1 MNQADLSRRK
11 LRPVSVPPGALARP
25 RLAARLAE
33 GLREGCF
40 LTLLSAGP
48 GYGKTTAAARHAAAF
63 AGRVAWYR
71 LDGADRDPVKFL
83 AHLEAALSEL
93 GVTLGQSVVPGLAH
107 AKDPVQALGQAL
119 ERLSD
124 AWASTLA
131 EPALL
136 VLDDL
141 HEAGGIAGL
150 WDAFA
155 GFLEGL
161 PARGH
166 VLVTTRV
173 LPELPLPL
181 WRVRRQAIHLT
192 AEDMALDE
200 DEVTEF
206 LAGRSGTRPGAF
218 LERAAIRT
226 EGWLAALLL
235 AIESG
240 VLPGGS
246 DDPPGGLADYLV
258 TEIVERREPESR
270 AALLLLALLPELV
283 PDALAR
289 AMGADAR
296 ARAEE
301 LADSCLLV
309 RLPEGAWRMH
319 PVLRD
324 VLRIRGPQLLLESG
338 RSEAL
343 CRVAEIWASEDPLE
357 ALRLWQVGLPVADA
371 DARAVALGW
380 EQLRSRHLATVSMLL
395 DRVSPAGRETAEWR
409 MLAGERDRLE
419 GHFDR
424 AASHLARAAD
434 MEEQAGRPQL
444 AAEALAHLAAVEAA
458 RGEAGASR
466 TARRALRDLLP
477 ERHGPRGLAETVLGV
492 QALFADDEAL
502 AREHLERALEA
513 GRLAADLGAQ
523 ARVQHNLGLLHARH
537 GRFGAARASYEDAI
551 RLSREAGLLPMAMTA
566 NNLGALCL
574 HAGDPEAARRH
585 LDEGLELAR
594 LAGGRRETLYLMI
607 SLGDWA
613 LRQGH
618 VLDARTGFTGARD
631 EARRLGD
638 RGQEAAACAGLAQVA
653 LVEGQAVEA
662 ERLMREALDLRAP
675 REDDPTLGDMVFT
688 MARVQVARGRAEEA
702 RSVLARAVPVLRR
715 LGYRYR
721 LAQALAQLGALGDET
736 AATEAAALAEAH
748 GYSGIKGL
756 DALPAAS
763 EEARIPALAIRS
775 FGSLEVEVA
784 GRLLTA
790 RDWQGNKPR
799 VLLAYLLVHPRG
811 STKEELAEHLYGER
825 DTTRSAV
832 HVVVSRLRQALEPGL
847 ARPQDSRFLKL
858 EQGRYRIA
866 LEQDVTWDAA
876 AVKQWLD
883 RAAEAGLDP
892 GLKRKALEEALSL
905 ETGRF
910 LAGMEGEL
918 WAVMAQESWR
928 RRLREA
934 FGVLVALLVE
944 QGEDEAVLTWADR
957 VLGHDRTC
965 EEAHVARMEA
975 LARLGRADAARRQ
988 YRLLVE
994 LLERELGVV
1003 PTAATEAAW
1012 RRISSS
1018 SQARGGLA

>member
-1 MNQADLSRRK
+1 M
-11 LRPVSVPPGALARP
+11 ARP

-48 GYGKTTAAARHAAAF
+48 GYGKTTAAARHASAF
-63 AGRVAWYR
+63 PGRVAWYR
-71 LDGADRDPVKFL
+71 LDGADQDPVKFL
-83 AHLEAALSEL
+83 GHLEAALSGL
-93 GVTLGQSVVPGLAH
+93 GVTLGQSVLSGLAQ
-107 AKDPVQALGQAL
+107 AKDRSQALAQAL

-141 HEAGGIAGL
+141 HEAATIPGI
-150 WDAFA
+150 WQAFA
-155 GFLEGL
+155 AFLEGL

-166 VLVTTRV
+166 VLVTTRT
-173 LPELPLPL
+173 LPDLPVPL
-181 WRVRRQAIHLT
+181 WRVRRQALHLS

-200 DEVTEF
+200 DEVAVF
-206 LAGRSGTRPGAF
+206 LADRADGRSEVF
-218 LERAAIRT
+218 LQRAAVRT

-235 AIESG
+235 AVETGI
-240 VLPGGS
+240 LPEVG

-258 TEIVERREPESR
+258 TEIVERRAPESR
-270 AALLLLALLPELV
+270 NTLLLLALLPDLMPETVTRLS
-283 PDALAR
+283 
-289 AMGADAR
+289 GADFHSA
-296 ARAEE
+296 AEA
-301 LADSCLLV
+301 LTDACLLV
-309 RLPEGAWRMH
+309 RVADGGWRMH
-319 PVLRD
+319 PLLRD
-324 VLRIRGPQLLLESG
+324 VLRSRGPRMLLEAG
-338 RSEAL
+338 QGEAL
-343 CRVAEIWASEDPLE
+343 VRAAGIWAAEDPME
-357 ALRLWQVGLPVADA
+357 ALRLWQIALPAEEADR
-371 DARAVALGW
+371 RAIALGW
-380 EQLRSRHLATVSMLL
+380 DQLRRRHFATVSRLL
-395 DRVSPAGRETAEWR
+395 DRVSSAGRESAPWR

-419 GHFDR
+419 GQFDR

-434 MEEQAGRPQL
+434 MEERDGHLEA

-466 TARRALRDLLP
+466 TARRALRDLPLD
-477 ERHGPRGLAETVLGV
+477 RHATRGLAETVLGV
-492 QALFADDEAL
+492 QALFADDESL

-513 GRLAADLGAQ
+513 GRQAADMAAQ

-537 GRFGAARASYEDAI
+537 GRFGAARACYEDAI
-551 RLSREAGLLPMAMTA
+551 RLSRLAGLLPMAMTA

-594 LAGGRRETLYLMI
+594 VSGGRREALYLMI

-618 VLDARTGFTGARD
+618 VLEARTGFVSARD
-631 EARRLGD
+631 EARQLGD
-638 RGQEAAACAGLAQVA
+638 RVQEAAAHAGLAQVA
-653 LVEGQAVEA
+653 LAEGQPAEA
-662 ERLMREALDLRAP
+662 ERLIREAIELRAP
-675 REDDPTLGDMVFT
+675 REDDPTLGDLVFT
-688 MARVQVARGRAEEA
+688 LARVHAARDRAAEA
-702 RSVLARAVPVLRR
+702 RTLLVQAVPGLRR

-721 LAQALAQLGALGDET
+721 LAQALALLGALGDE
-736 AATEAAALAEAH
+736 AAGTEAAELAETH
-748 GYSGIKGL
+748 GYAGLKGMGT
-756 DALPAAS
+756 LPAHV
-763 EEARIPALAIRS
+763 EEARVPALAIRS

-790 RDWQGNKPR
+790 RDWQGHKPR

-811 STKEELAEHLYGER
+811 ATKEELAEHLYGER

-858 EQGRYRIA
+858 EEGRYRIA

-876 AVKQWLD
+876 TVRRCLD
-883 RAAEAGLDP
+883 RAAEP
-892 GLKRKALEEALSL
+892 GLEAGIRRKALEEALAL

-910 LAGMEGEL
+910 LADMDGEL
-918 WAVMAQESWR
+918 WAVMAQEAWR

-934 FGVLVALLVE
+934 FVALVAVLGAS
-944 QGEDEAVLTWADR
+944 GEDEGVLSWADR

-975 LARLGRADAARRQ
+975 LARTGRADAARRQ
-988 YRLLVE
+988 YRLLTE
-994 LLERELGVV
+994 MLERELGVV
-1003 PTAATEAAW
+1003 PAAATEAAW
-1012 RRISSS
+1012 RRISSPAS
-1018 SQARGGLA
+1018 SHEARP